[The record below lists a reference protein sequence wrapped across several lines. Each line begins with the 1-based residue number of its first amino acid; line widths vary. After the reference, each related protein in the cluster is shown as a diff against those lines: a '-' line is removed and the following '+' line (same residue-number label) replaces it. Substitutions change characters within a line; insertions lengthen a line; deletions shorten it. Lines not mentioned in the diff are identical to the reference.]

1 MMIKTAIV
9 LLLLVP
15 LIVNDQQSKPIRK
28 SEEKTV
34 LATVKAWN
42 DAFTN
47 NDPETYFG
55 YVHDDL
61 TLFFPSSPYRV
72 DGKAD
77 DRVEFEYSL
86 QKNWT
91 RVGYFQELQPKVQL
105 YDNTAVVTYYTRGT
119 YGPEGQ
125 EKVIYL
131 KETDVLVK
139 VESEWKVVHI
149 HVSSTQ

>member
-1 MMIKTAIV
+1 MTKTAIV

-15 LIVNDQQSKPIRK
+15 LIVNGQQSKPNRV
-28 SEEKTV
+28 SEKKIV

-42 DAFTN
+42 DAFTT
-47 NDPETYFG
+47 NDPGTYFG
-55 YVHDDL
+55 YIHDDL

-86 QKNWT
+86 HKNWT
-91 RVGYFQELQPKVQL
+91 KVGYFQELQPNVQL
-105 YDNTAVVTYYTRGT
+105 YDDTAIVTYYTRGT
-119 YGPEGQ
+119 YGPEGK
-125 EKVIYL
+125 EKTIYL

-149 HVSSTQ
+149 HVSSTP

>member
-15 LIVNDQQSKPIRK
+15 LIVNGQQSKPIRK

-34 LATVKAWN
+34 LATVRAWN

-47 NDPETYFG
+47 NDPDTYFG
-55 YVHDDL
+55 YILDDL

-91 RVGYFQELQPKVQL
+91 RVGLFPG
-105 YDNTAVVTYYTRGT
+105 AA
-119 YGPEGQ
+119 
-125 EKVIYL
+125 
-131 KETDVLVK
+131 
-139 VESEWKVVHI
+139 
-149 HVSSTQ
+149 TQSAAI